1 MYFEYK
7 KSDPEAV
14 MLFEVSHYDIMLS
27 SFLWK
32 SKKISAFFFFK
43 ETISTRFY
51 LTCTHIHNMSLQNH
65 CDVNV

>member
-32 SKKISAFFFFK
+32 SKKISAFFFLKKLFVHVF
-43 ETISTRFY
+43 T
-51 LTCTHIHNMSLQNH
+51 
-65 CDVNV
+65 